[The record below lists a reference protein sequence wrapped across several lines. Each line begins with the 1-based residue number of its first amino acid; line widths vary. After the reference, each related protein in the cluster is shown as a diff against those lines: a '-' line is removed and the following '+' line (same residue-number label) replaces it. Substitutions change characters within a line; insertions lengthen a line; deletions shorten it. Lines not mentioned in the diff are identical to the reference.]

1 MKRDEQYKLSRWIL
15 SMHYIFE
22 NLDKYFEE
30 RTLGTRFTDEDMRT
44 VYTRIFNSSFGY
56 SMEIQ
61 DEDQFSDL
69 LDAYI
74 VPLYDACNDIDKKSV
89 KMKDTPST
97 CFYTI
102 KEVNAIIWFVQI
114 FAQYASIFINDNDWI
129 SGKWENYARI

>member
-1 MKRDEQYKLSRWIL
+1 MKQDEQYKLSRWIL

-69 LDAYI
+69 LEAYI

-129 SGKWENYARI
+129 SGKWEDYARI

>member
-1 MKRDEQYKLSRWIL
+1 
-15 SMHYIFE
+15 MHYIFE

-69 LDAYI
+69 LEAYI

-129 SGKWENYARI
+129 SGKWEDYARI

>member
-1 MKRDEQYKLSRWIL
+1 MKQDEQYKLSRWIL

-30 RTLGTRFTDEDMRT
+30 RTFGTRFTDEDMRT

-69 LDAYI
+69 LEAYI

-129 SGKWENYARI
+129 SGKWEDYARI

>member
-129 SGKWENYARI
+129 SGKWEYYARI

>member
-1 MKRDEQYKLSRWIL
+1 MKQDEQYKLSRWIL
-15 SMHYIFE
+15 SMNYIFE

-30 RTLGTRFTDEDMRT
+30 RTFGTRFTDEDMRT

-69 LDAYI
+69 LEAYI

-129 SGKWENYARI
+129 SGKWEDYARI

>member
-30 RTLGTRFTDEDMRT
+30 RTLDTRFTDEDMRT

-129 SGKWENYARI
+129 SGKWEYYARI